1 MKRTLFAAAFAF
13 LALTANAQTSLTIDV
28 QKKHQKITGFGA
40 FVCSPQKVYHDYRD
54 ITVVN
59 GKKYIKR

>member
-13 LALTANAQTSLTIDV
+13 LALTANARTSLPVGMTAYNLM
-28 QKKHQKITGFGA
+28 G
-40 FVCSPQKVYHDYRD
+40 QKVYYDYHD